1 MKKRG
6 TKWAAVC
13 RESHTIGFLAPF
25 RAHRATA
32 ASDIGHHVAVDDLRR
47 SLAAAAR
54 KMSVYVWT
62 VSGGNRA
69 VGREIWGLPSH
80 HGVNTRGGKGRG
92 RDWRP
97 RRPYPAVAEFVGAV
111 APLAAGSSPVG
122 RPRPRWGSAGLRS
135 AGRLIVA
142 DLGLGMLISIKT
154 KTL

>member
-1 MKKRG
+1 M
-6 TKWAAVC
+6 
-13 RESHTIGFLAPF
+13 
-25 RAHRATA
+25 
-32 ASDIGHHVAVDDLRR
+32 
-47 SLAAAAR
+47 
-54 KMSVYVWT
+54 
-62 VSGGNRA
+62 
-69 VGREIWGLPSH
+69 GREIWGLPSH

-92 RDWRP
+92 GGGDRRP

-142 DLGLGMLISIKT
+142 DLGLGMLSIKT